1 MNSAN
6 KQAKRI
12 AGFVAIMATVF
23 TLGGTLALADHY
35 SRSNLGG
42 QDYIAAVPQSAPAVL
57 KKAG

>member
-1 MNSAN
+1 MNSTN

-35 SRSNLGG
+35 SRLSTGVP
-42 QDYIAAVPQSAPAVL
+42 DYIVAVPQSSPAVP
-57 KKAG
+57 KNAG